1 MSDYALWWS
10 PDSAGLAFLRFDETN
25 VEEFSYPVYN
35 PASDPN
41 KVVPIQTRSSL
52 SGIREDETSQ
62 TWVPQSHRQRP
73 YLCYLAAQEPEE
85 EGHTLE
91 MVERGDIAP
100 VPATHVVTLSWEE
113 QRLAKDSIIQ
123 EVAWVHNATLI
134 IKETDRSG
142 NDRSVILF
150 DLSHRPDRMGM
161 IVRSLG
167 KNGELSDSGCID
179 MVRRDLGMTKVKQC
193 RPFHSHNISIV
204 FRNRWSAPTLPILI
218 SCPMKKATTTL
229 RCSALLTRVFPS
241 GLLLALGKSQAAC

>member
-1 MSDYALWWS
+1 MVYRTGYTKKKKFTCLTMLSGGHRTLLGS
-10 PDSAGLAFLRFDETN
+10 PSC
-25 VEEFSYPVYN
+25 
-35 PASDPN
+35 ASTRPTSKN
-41 KVVPIQTRSSL
+41 SPTRSIIPLPIQTRSSL
-52 SGIREDETSQ
+52 SGIREDEISQ

-91 MVERGDIAP
+91 MVERGDISP
-100 VPATHVVTLSWEE
+100 VPATNVVTLSWEE

-204 FRNRWSAPTLPILI
+204 FRNR
-218 SCPMKKATTTL
+218 
-229 RCSALLTRVFPS
+229 
-241 GLLLALGKSQAAC
+241 